1 MGYIYVEFDERPHA
15 KIKAKEYYKEC
26 MRLALENG
34 YTKEF
39 YWLKRAR
46 EYLAKVAY
54 EKLKNMII
62 NQFLARR

>member
-1 MGYIYVEFDERPHA
+1 MGYIYVEFDERSHA

-54 EKLKNMII
+54 V
-62 NQFLARR
+62 